1 MLKSSEKLTWR
12 CFSLFLTM
20 LALVLFLGDAP
31 LAVASKDGSSHSG
44 SSHSGSSHS
53 GGHGSS
59 HAGKGKRGGSGHD
72 SGDHGSSHVKG
83 KGQGKH
89 GGQSGDSTVT
99 RDRGRRPVWAQEGIP
114 EVELGRLNAARAP
127 DHVLTR
133 SLAEAHAALA
143 ADPQASV
150 HSPPQ
155 NLALYWEAMSGQ
167 KGWSREQAAAFLGAA
182 ADKRIPITS
191 DTVRALN
198 LILGVSDADPAGMAQ
213 AADNVRQQILAD
225 HDQGSSG
232 DH

>member
-31 LAVASKDGSSHSG
+31 LAVASEDG

-182 ADKRIPITS
+182 ADKRIPITP

-198 LILGVSDADPAGMAQ
+198 LILGVSDADPARMAQ
-213 AADNVRQQILAD
+213 AADSVRQQILAD
-225 HDQGSSG
+225 HDQGTEAGGSG
-232 DH
+232 GH

>member
-1 MLKSSEKLTWR
+1 MMTVNRKQIYPFLSLCLT
-12 CFSLFLTM
+12 T

-31 LAVASKDGSSHSG
+31 LAVASEDGSSHSG
-44 SSHSGSSHS
+44 GQ
-53 GGHGSS
+53 GSS
-59 HAGKGKRGGSGHD
+59 HASKGKRGGSGHD

-89 GGQSGDSTVT
+89 GGQSGDSSVT
-99 RDRGRRPVWAQEGIP
+99 RDRGRRPVWAQEGLP

-133 SLAEAHAALA
+133 SLAEAHTALA
-143 ADPQASV
+143 ADPQASI

-182 ADKRIPITS
+182 ADKRIPITP

-213 AADNVRQQILAD
+213 AADSVRQQILAD
-225 HDQGSSG
+225 HDQGTESG
-232 DH
+232 GSGGH

>member
-1 MLKSSEKLTWR
+1 MLISSQRKIWRSLSLCLT
-12 CFSLFLTM
+12 T
-20 LALVLFLGDAP
+20 LALAIFLGDGA
-31 LAVASKDGSSHSG
+31 LAVAADDGSSHSG
-44 SSHSGSSHS
+44 S
-53 GGHGSS
+53 HGSS

-72 SGDHGSSHVKG
+72 SGGDHGSSHVKG
-83 KGQGKH
+83 KGNGNH

-99 RDRGRRPVWAQEGIP
+99 RDRGRRPVWAQEGLP
-114 EVELGRLNAARAP
+114 DVELGRLNAARAP

-182 ADKRIPITS
+182 ADKRIPITP

-213 AADNVRQQILAD
+213 AADSVRQQILAD
-225 HDQGSSG
+225 HDQGTEAGGSG
-232 DH
+232 GH

>member
-1 MLKSSEKLTWR
+1 MLTVNRKQIYRFLSLCLT
-12 CFSLFLTM
+12 T
-20 LALVLFLGDAP
+20 LALAIFLGDGA
-31 LAVASKDGSSHSG
+31 LAVAAED
-44 SSHSGSSHS
+44 GSSHS

-72 SGDHGSSHVKG
+72 SGGDHGSSHVKG
-83 KGQGKH
+83 KGNGNH

-99 RDRGRRPVWAQEGIP
+99 RDRGRRPVWAQEGLP
-114 EVELGRLNAARAP
+114 DVELGRLNAARAP

-182 ADKRIPITS
+182 ADKRIPITP

-213 AADNVRQQILAD
+213 AADSVRQQILAD
-225 HDQGSSG
+225 HDQGTEAGGSG